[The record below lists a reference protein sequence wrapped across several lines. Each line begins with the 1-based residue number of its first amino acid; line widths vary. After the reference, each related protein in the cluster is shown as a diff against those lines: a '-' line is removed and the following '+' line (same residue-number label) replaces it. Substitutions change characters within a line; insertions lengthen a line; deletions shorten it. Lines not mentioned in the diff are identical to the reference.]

1 MNIPHLPT
9 DNLYKFLGIFGLVL
23 IVFSS
28 YMFNQDYVE
37 IDSKLYDSE
46 SNEHVKEVLVKNDS
60 ISETNPN
67 LDLKK
72 LQTESQKKKFPKLVH
87 LYIVL
92 LFLGFVLSIV
102 GFYYWF
108 FRTQIIQDK
117 ILKIESDKLENTK
130 VIFVHTIQFEK
141 EFDVYKSLWPE
152 LLKLRNATHQLRPTV
167 EFLDPKESE
176 QEVHER
182 KGKEFNNAYKDCGKI
197 FENNKPFYPQEIFVE
212 IEAILKIARK
222 EAVEWQH
229 QPKELEYYKN
239 GEKNIDL
246 ILSKIEKVC
255 LEIRDR
261 IGTLQI
267 KN

>member
-1 MNIPHLPT
+1 MNLPHLPT

-28 YMFNQDYVE
+28 YMFNQASVE
-37 IDSKLYDSE
+37 IEYKLYDSY
-46 SNEHVKEVLVKNDS
+46 SNEQVKEFLVKNDS
-60 ISETNPN
+60 ISETKPN
-67 LDLKK
+67 LGIVK
-72 LQTESQKKKFPKLVH
+72 LQTEKQKKKFPRLVH
-87 LYIVL
+87 LYLL
-92 LFLGFVLSIV
+92 LFLLGFVLSIF
-102 GFYYWF
+102 GFYLWF
-108 FRTQIIQDK
+108 LRTQKIQDK
-117 ILKIESDKLENTK
+117 ILKNESEKLENNK

-167 EFLDPKESE
+167 EFVDPNESE
-176 QEVHER
+176 QEVHKR
-182 KGKEFNNAYKDCGKI
+182 KGIEFNNAYKDCGKI
-197 FENNKPFYPQEIFVE
+197 FENNKPFYPEDIFVE

-222 EAVEWQH
+222 EAVEWRH
-229 QPKELEYYKN
+229 QPKELEYFKN
-239 GEKNIDL
+239 AEKNIDL